1 MKLILV
7 ILAALAAD
15 AQTNV
20 LTYHNDNAHTGQY
33 LNEILLSPSNVSPSH
48 FGARQ
53 ILTTDG
59 PVYAQALYLSR
70 VKIAGKQGLRN
81 VVYVVTAHDSVYAF
95 DADDLTAMEP
105 LWMVNFLDPANG
117 VTTVTQADVGC
128 VIPEMGVIGTPVID
142 AGSGTIYLIAETKES
157 GNAVFRLHVLDVYE
171 RRRNAGESGSDQS
184 DWFRTSRAEAA
195 CQPVAHERRDLFVLV
210 RPLRS
215 EHVSRMGDGA

>member
-33 LNEILLSPSNVSPSH
+33 LNEILLSPSNVNPSH

-95 DADDLTAMEP
+95 DADDA
-105 LWMVNFLDPANG
+105 
-117 VTTVTQADVGC
+117 VGHGAF
-128 VIPEMGVIGTPVID
+128 MDGQFF
-142 AGSGTIYLIAETKES
+142 GSGQW
-157 GNAVFRLHVLDVYE
+157 RH
-171 RRRNAGESGSDQS
+171 
-184 DWFRTSRAEAA
+184 
-195 CQPVAHERRDLFVLV
+195 HRDT
-210 RPLRS
+210 
-215 EHVSRMGDGA
+215 G